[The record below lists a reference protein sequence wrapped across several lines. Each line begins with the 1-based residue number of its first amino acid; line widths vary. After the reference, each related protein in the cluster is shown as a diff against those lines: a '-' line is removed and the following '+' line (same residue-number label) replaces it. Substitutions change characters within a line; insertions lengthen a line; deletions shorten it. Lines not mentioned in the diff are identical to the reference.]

1 MYIYSIVH
9 IYIYTPIM
17 YWVIIYISPVG
28 TDNIRSQYLV
38 GKIKILRCYETPKY
52 EGQSRLFNTI

>member
-1 MYIYSIVH
+1 
-9 IYIYTPIM
+9 M
-17 YWVIIYISPVG
+17 YWVIIYIYISPVG

-38 GKIKILRCYETPKY
+38 GKIKILECYETPKY